1 MWNFI
6 GRWHIW
12 GILWNVSVFLV
23 KIEAKIGVSV
33 SGKRRFLHSYPIW
46 SNKKGLLIKNLAQ
59 LFKCT
64 VFKHKIWHVAKVQKK
79 TAGSLFSE
87 DIAANIGI
95 VMLQEWLNDGPWSSW
110 YLTRTFSTSFVSNYS
125 QPNWTGEGGCPRDI
139 SLCEDTQMFSF
150 TQHCL
155 AGMGEDCQSS
165 LMETWVGHS
174 IKKRNNLM
182 VLVVHKQR
190 RKQMADKC
198 QVIARG
204 GPQRLVRIVGTA

>member
-87 DIAANIGI
+87 DISANMGI

-125 QPNWTGEGGCPRDI
+125 QPNWTGEGGCPREWPHI
-139 SLCEDTQMFSF
+139 VVWRHPNVLIYSTLLSWNGGRLPEQSYGNLGG
-150 TQHCL
+150 TQH
-155 AGMGEDCQSS
+155 
-165 LMETWVGHS
+165 
-174 IKKRNNLM
+174 
-182 VLVVHKQR
+182 
-190 RKQMADKC
+190 
-198 QVIARG
+198 
-204 GPQRLVRIVGTA
+204 